1 MKFWTACA
9 AVALGLA
16 LSNSEASAES
26 IPPLYE
32 LAARYETSVKIFER
46 IILQTRG
53 IDRADDR
60 LVDRLD
66 DAAKRLRLGA
76 RIPRHLNR
84 VFHEWQDVQKLHA
97 QVEATIFGKYTP
109 NHDLVRSWDEVRYSY
124 SLFAE
129 EFFYHVENPGHGNS
143 VSRIQSSSAR
153 RESYLKPPP
162 WATNPTTP
170 TQTSLQP
177 QR

>member
-16 LSNSEASAES
+16 VSNSEASAES

-84 VFHEWQDVQKLHA
+84 VFHEWQAVQKLHA

-109 NHDLVRSWDEVRYSY
+109 NHDLVRCWDEVRYSY

-143 VSRIQSSSAR
+143 VRRIQSSSAR
-153 RESYLKPPP
+153 RESYLTPPP